1 MAVNT
6 DLDPQP
12 VVDRGQPTPE
22 AGKVS
27 AASTLP
33 NLNFAG
39 TMNIPSGDLTNGI
52 MGNMPN
58 ALGILGL
65 NEGDLVKQY
74 QATQAGQDMLAADAA
89 RQQRLAAYKA
99 ANPNASDFQA
109 NFYSKTPEE
118 QATFRAMYPGEAG
131 GKAQGTSFTGAAP
144 EAGQSM
150 FDYMLANNGATP
162 ETKLNEGPGFGQALL
177 TAALLAGG
185 GLLTGGALNA
195 LMAGGGLGALFGGG
209 AAGAAGGIIPST
221 VAGLIPTSTALGAG
235 SAAGALGATL
245 GTAATTAGLGT
256 LGAALPSTIP
266 ATVAGLVPTS
276 TALGAGSAAGQL
288 AATLAGTGTAG
299 LAGSSGAGT
308 LLGGAAADTLAPTVS
323 ELVITAG
330 AGGMS
335 PAVAAALGLGG
346 AAAGTLLSGSP
357 GSTTTPGSQASGTP
371 DDYTLPEETLV
382 PATSGPTPP
391 LIPPF
396 ALSPTVI
403 NALNPTINPNQPGL
417 TTMPNVT
424 LDPPVPP
431 ADDGTTVSEL
441 EVVAAK
447 PTPVTP
453 VLPGPKIDPFQPDLK
468 TMPKVTLDPPPQ
480 PEPDVKTDP
489 GKKTTTTTTTTD
501 PTSPPSRSTTTIPTL
516 KSYNP
521 TLSSEPF
528 NLSQFLSSMT
538 SPRAGQANLG
548 NVSPF
553 SGGGVGPGAGPLDLK
568 GSSAPDIYPWVK
580 EAGG

>member
-12 VVDRGQPTPE
+12 VVNRGQPTPE

-109 NFYSKTPEE
+109 KYYAMTPEE
-118 QATFRAMYPGEAG
+118 QAQMRSNYGSEI
-131 GKAQGTSFTGAAP
+131 GKAKNTSWVGSAP
-144 EAGQSM
+144 TPGQTY
-150 FDYMLANNGATP
+150 FDYMLANNGAMP
-162 ETKLNEGPGFGQALL
+162 ESKLNEGPGLGQALL
-177 TAALLAGG
+177 NAALLASAGFG
-185 GLLTGGALNA
+185 VGTLGNA
-195 LMAGGGLGALFGGG
+195 LMAGAG
-209 AAGAAGGIIPST
+209 AAGAAG
-221 VAGLIPTSTALGAG
+221 AGAG
-235 SAAGALGATL
+235 TGLTAAGTPLTSLAGETL
-245 GTAATTAGLGT
+245 AAN
-256 LGAALPSTIP
+256 TIP

-308 LLGGAAADTLAPTVS
+308 LLGGAAADTLPPAVS
-323 ELVITAG
+323 EVVITGG
-330 AGGMS
+330 ATGGMS
-335 PAVAAALGLGG
+335 PAVATALGLTG
-346 AAAGTLLSGSP
+346 AAAANATFS
-357 GSTTTPGSQASGTP
+357 TTPGSTGSGTP
-371 DDYTLPEETLV
+371 NDYTLPEETLTLGSQ
-382 PATSGPTPP
+382 PSTP

-396 ALSPTVI
+396 TLSPTVV

-417 TTMPNVT
+417 QPTPNPT
-424 LDPPVPP
+424 LDPTPP
-431 ADDGTTVSEL
+431 ADDGTLVSEL
-441 EVVAAK
+441 EVYPPK
-447 PTPVTP
+447 TTPVPP
-453 VLPGPKIDPFQPDLK
+453 VTPGPKIDPNQPDLK
-468 TMPKVTLDPPPQ
+468 TPPTVTLDPPPTT
-480 PEPDVKTDP
+480 EPDVKTDSGTKPKTTDP
-489 GKKTTTTTTTTD
+489 GKKTTTTTTTTS
-501 PTSPPSRSTTTIPTL
+501 PTSPAPGSTTTTIPTL